1 MCHKL
6 DEQLTNRDA
15 EGLANN
21 VTLATAQRGHLLQ
34 RSAKRS
40 TCRAGRAG
48 SACNVTKSG
57 DVQQTQGTQCVIDIR
72 AVLAGKSYQAKP
84 LLLPT
89 CESNNPFFVLN
100 QTQAVMLAKQQRCE
114 LVATG

>member
-15 EGLANN
+15 VGLANN

-34 RSAKRS
+34 RSAKGS

-48 SACNVTKSG
+48 SACNVTKYG
-57 DVQQTQGTQCVIDIR
+57 DVQRTQGTQCVIDIR
-72 AVLAGKSYQAKP
+72 AVLADKSYQAKP

-89 CESNNPFFVLN
+89 CEASKPCYRSESN
-100 QTQAVMLAKQQRCE
+100 ASCDAC
-114 LVATG
+114 